1 MVAVTGA
8 AVAPVF
14 TCADEKRRQKVRES
28 TTHNGIDY
36 LEVDPDDQRRL
47 AVHFLH
53 PLPGQTGGI
62 PATPAL
68 DRSHVVVEG
77 GERVTAI
84 GVTGVEASGS
94 VLTVSVDRAGDFSS
108 YTLRLVSRATPA
120 EPPDGFDPVLAMVRF
135 SFKVGCLSAFDCRP
149 RPDEPPPS
157 PAPPVLDYLAKDYEG
172 FRRLMLDR
180 LGTLL
185 PTWTDRSPADGLVN
199 LVELFA
205 HIGDQLSYFQDAVAT
220 EAYLGTARSR
230 ISARRHARLLD
241 HHVHDGTNARAWIA
255 IDVKP
260 DTTSNGQEVKAG
272 TPVLLGRR
280 EDAKTLSRAQA
291 EALGDVITFETMHP
305 LTLVAARSR
314 IAIHTWSADSYCL
327 PAGCTSATLVD
338 AGFVLAAGDV
348 LIFEETAGRETGLEA
363 DADPAHRHAV
373 RLIEARRR
381 FDPLE
386 QVQGSVGGRPVYDV
400 RWHHAD
406 ALPFPLWVK
415 DASSPGAGEQALAVA
430 RGNVV
435 LADHGRGVTGRKL
448 PPVPDRGRYRPV
460 LPDAPLSNAE
470 PYVHD
475 KARTRPASDVFRR
488 SPDTALPQVWLT
500 DELGHPWRAQLDLL
514 GSDRFDR
521 DLVVETERDETA
533 RLRFGDDVHGMRP
546 LKGTTLT
553 ASFRIGN
560 GPEGNVG
567 HGTLRRLVWDREG
580 IEDVTNPLPARG
592 GTRPESMAE
601 IKEFAPQSF
610 RVQQRAVTEADWE
623 EVARRHPE
631 VQNAKARF
639 RWTGS
644 WYTVFLTLDRRDDAP
659 VTGDP
664 AFLAELSA
672 HLRRFRIAGYDLEVT
687 GPQPV
692 ALDLEL
698 SVCVKPG
705 YFAREVERELLDV
718 FGPRRLADG
727 TGGFFAPDRFT
738 FGQPLYVSEIHR
750 AAMSVAGV
758 AFVTVTRFQR
768 FGRVSA
774 GERDRG
780 LLAVGD
786 LEVIRLDN
794 DPSRPERG
802 QLRIVTEG
810 GL

>member
-1 MVAVTGA
+1 MVPVTNA

-14 TCADEKRRQKVRES
+14 TCADEKRRQRVRES

-36 LEVDPDDQRRL
+36 VEVDPDDQRRL
-47 AVHFLH
+47 SVHFLH

-68 DRSHVVVEG
+68 DRTHVIVEG

-84 GVTGVEASGS
+84 GVTGVVSSGS
-94 VLTVSVDRAGDFSS
+94 VLTVTVDRAGDFSS
-108 YTLRLVSRATPA
+108 YTLRLVSRSTPA
-120 EPPDGFDPVLAMVRF
+120 EPPRGFDPALATVRF
-135 SFKVGCLSAFDCRP
+135 SFKVDCLSAFDCRP
-149 RPDEPPPS
+149 RPDEPLPP
-157 PAPPVLDYLAKDYEG
+157 PPPPVLDYLAKDFEG

-185 PTWTDRSPADGLVN
+185 PTWTDRSPADGLVT

-255 IDVKP
+255 IDLAPKTASTP
-260 DTTSNGQEVKAG
+260 NASDGQVVKAG

-280 EDAKTLSRAQA
+280 EDSKTISREEA

-314 IAIHTWSADSYCL
+314 IDIHTWSADTYCL
-327 PAGCTSATLVD
+327 PAGSTGAALVD
-338 AGFVLAAGDV
+338 SGFVLVPGDV
-348 LIFEETAGRETGLEA
+348 LLFEETAGRETGLEA

-373 RLIEARRR
+373 RLVEARRLH
-381 FDPLE
+381 DPVE
-386 QVQGSVGGRPVYDV
+386 DTCVYDV

-415 DASSPGAGEQALAVA
+415 DATTPGARASALAVA

-435 LADHGRGVTGRKL
+435 LADHGRCVEGRKL
-448 PPVPDRGRYRPV
+448 PPVPGLGRYRPV
-460 LPDAPLSNAE
+460 LPDAPVSNAE
-470 PYVHD
+470 PYVD
-475 KARTRPASDVFRR
+475 EKARTRPASDAFRR
-488 SPDTALPQVWLT
+488 TPDAAVPQVWLT
-500 DELGHPWRAQLDLL
+500 DELGHPWRARLDLL

-533 RLRFGDDVHGMRP
+533 QLRFGDDVHGMRP
-546 LKGTTLT
+546 LPGTSLT

-567 HGTLRRLVWDREG
+567 RDTLRRLVWDCEG

-592 GTRPESMAE
+592 GTRLESMAE

-644 WYTVFLTLDRRDDAP
+644 WYTVFLTIDRRDDAP
-659 VTGDP
+659 VTDDP
-664 AFLAELSA
+664 AFLAELRS
-672 HLRRFRIAGYDLEVT
+672 HLQRFRIAGYDLEVT
-687 GPQPV
+687 GPEPV
-692 ALDLEL
+692 PLELEL

-705 YFAREVERELLDV
+705 YFAREVEREMLDA
-718 FGPRRLADG
+718 FGSRRRPDG
-727 TGGFFAPDRFT
+727 TGGFFSPDRFT
-738 FGQPLYVSEIHR
+738 FGQPLYVSEVHR

-758 AFVTVTRFQR
+758 AFVTVDRLHR
-768 FGRVSA
+768 FGRVPA

-802 QLRIVTEG
+802 RLRILTEG